1 MDIKI
6 TIPDNQFEDILKNEI
21 NSLTK
26 EQLSEIVQSGIKEY
40 MFSEDGKNLILDKF
54 LTKSGYYSSSSLEPQ
69 PWIVNILKESLNAS
83 SLPNDLKEVGDLMVS
98 HLKENHKAV
107 IENMFLNIIND
118 SFKHKLFNDIYFQ
131 ENIKNAVRFVMDENR
146 NK

>member
-40 MFSEDGKNLILDKF
+40 IFSEDGKKLILDKF
-54 LTKSGYYSSSSLEPQ
+54 LTKQGYYSSSLEPQ

-118 SFKHKLFNDIYFQ
+118 SFKHMLFNDIYFH